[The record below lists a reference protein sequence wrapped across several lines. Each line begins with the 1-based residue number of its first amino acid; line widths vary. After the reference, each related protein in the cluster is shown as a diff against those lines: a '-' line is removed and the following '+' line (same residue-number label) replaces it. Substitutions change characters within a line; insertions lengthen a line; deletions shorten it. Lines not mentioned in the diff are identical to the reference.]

1 MKAKWIFVMLLVA
14 ALLLPLS
21 GWTQA
26 QGVPPSGDAPA
37 APEAVGAIAPGA
49 IPIQGKLTDASG
61 RALPD
66 GNYQVTF
73 RLYETETG
81 GTALCADS
89 NTVAV
94 QDGLFSSYVDYCYN
108 HLHGQKVWLAVEVEG
123 DGEMTPRQPIY
134 AVPYAL
140 SLVPGAVIS
149 YTTDRVLTV
158 RSTGTGDSD
167 AFIAQAGS
175 TGEAVEAIAENGV
188 GVFAVS
194 QGYLALQAYS
204 YNGDSHPALFGCV
217 AADHTVCDPYRDDTP
232 AGIAGYGAFGVYG
245 FGTSIGV
252 EGESGASYGFAGYF
266 HHTDGGIAL
275 VADSTA
281 ADNDDIVRFRNH
293 YDIKF
298 KVQGDGDVY
307 IDGTFY
313 NTGADFAEMLPAQG
327 ELQPGDVLVIGAE
340 GTLVASEAAF
350 QTTVAGV
357 YSTRPAYIG
366 GAGSEAAMIGQVPL
380 AVVGIVPCK
389 VSAENGPIRP
399 GDLLV
404 TASLPGHAMRAGENP
419 PQGTV
424 LGKALEG
431 LEADTGTIL
440 ILVTL
445 Q

>member
-1 MKAKWIFVMLLVA
+1 M
-14 ALLLPLS
+14 
-21 GWTQA
+21 
-26 QGVPPSGDAPA
+26 
-37 APEAVGAIAPGA
+37 
-49 IPIQGKLTDASG
+49 
-61 RALPD
+61 
-66 GNYQVTF
+66 
-73 RLYETETG
+73 
-81 GTALCADS
+81 
-89 NTVAV
+89 
-94 QDGLFSSYVDYCYN
+94 
-108 HLHGQKVWLAVEVEG
+108 
-123 DGEMTPRQPIY
+123 
-134 AVPYAL
+134 
-140 SLVPGAVIS
+140 
-149 YTTDRVLTV
+149 
-158 RSTGTGDSD
+158 
-167 AFIAQAGS
+167 
-175 TGEAVEAIAENGV
+175 
-188 GVFAVS
+188 
-194 QGYLALQAYS
+194 QAYS
-204 YNGDSHPALFGCV
+204 YNSASHPALFGCV

-245 FGTSIGV
+245 FGTSMGV
-252 EGESGASYGFAGYF
+252 KGENGSSYGFAGYF

-281 ADNDDIVRFRNH
+281 ADNDDIVRFRNN

-340 GTLVASEAAF
+340 GELVASEAAF

-366 GAGSEAAMIGQVPL
+366 GAGSDAAMIGQVPL
-380 AVVGIVPCK
+380 AVIGIVPCK
-389 VSAENGPIRP
+389 VSAGNGPIQP

-431 LEADTGTIL
+431 LETGTGTIL